1 MGLTSRSTQITRF
14 ESGEERVSMGR
25 YALKGDAA
33 VAVLRDPS
41 RFRNCPTYFAGHAS
55 STNEII
61 AVVRQPELDS

>member
-1 MGLTSRSTQITRF
+1 
-14 ESGEERVSMGR
+14 MGR